1 MVGDAEGVCVR
12 GDEVDC
18 SLIWDDSSFPW
29 LKLSTVDSTAS
40 DFSFFLAF
48 FPVLGAS

>member
-29 LKLSTVDSTAS
+29 LKLSAVSTAS
-40 DFSFFLAF
+40 DFCFFLAF
-48 FPVLGAS
+48 FSVLGAS